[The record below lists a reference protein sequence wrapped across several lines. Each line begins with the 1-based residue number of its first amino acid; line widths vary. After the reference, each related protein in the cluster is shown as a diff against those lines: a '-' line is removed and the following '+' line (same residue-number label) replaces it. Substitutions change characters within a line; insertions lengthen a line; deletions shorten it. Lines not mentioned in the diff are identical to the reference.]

1 MTYFLLPNTKD
12 EILKNDSTVF
22 VHKIKTLH
30 HTDVY
35 CMDQKEKLIHTT
47 FKKKKICVLQKK
59 ESQVRNKILGWAIH
73 LICTINGMLIESMLR
88 TYNSVEKHF
97 F

>member
-47 FKKKKICVLQKK
+47 FKKKKSVFCRRKK
-59 ESQVRNKILGWAIH
+59 VRSETRFWGELSI
-73 LICTINGMLIESMLR
+73 
-88 TYNSVEKHF
+88 
-97 F
+97 